1 MSATY
6 AIIAG
11 DTFDQIARKVYGSE
25 VDSPLIIRSNPG
37 LAEPLTPGVIIF
49 IPDKPAAP
57 AIAPQSA
64 AADNEDEVALSVGGE
79 RFRFWESVA
88 ISLSMDTLDAI
99 EFSAPFEVDN
109 AKFRKTF
116 RPLSFQGLTVTV
128 GGRLLFTGTML
139 TPKPIITPERRTV
152 SVTGYS
158 KPGVLNDCTLPASA
172 FPLEFNG
179 QGLKEI
185 ATTVAAP
192 FGLSVKFAADPG
204 AIFERVAIEP
214 GKKVFQFLSDLAR
227 QRNLVISS
235 TFAGAL
241 LFQQSVRP
249 GRPVARLEEGV
260 SPLISVT
267 PNYKEQ
273 EYYSHITGLQPT
285 KLGKNGSQFTVSNP
299 RLSGIMRPFTFNS
312 DDTPGAAA
320 KSATEAKAGRMFAN
334 VVSYSIAVVGWRDPQ
349 GARWTPNR
357 TIKLLAPGAMVYNEY
372 EFVIRSVSLTKAGDN
387 KSATMVL
394 VLPGS
399 FEGKI
404 PEAMPWD

>member
-1 MSATY
+1 MSVYT
-6 AIIAG
+6 IITG
-11 DTFDQIARKVYGSE
+11 DTFDLIARKVYGSE

-49 IPDKPAAP
+49 IPDKPDAP
-57 AIAPQSA
+57 SIVAQSA
-64 AADNEDEVALSVGGE
+64 AADNEDEVAVSVGGE
-79 RFRFWESVA
+79 RFRFWDSVA
-88 ISLSMDTLDAI
+88 ISLSMDALDAI
-99 EFSAPFEVDN
+99 EFSAPFEVNN

-116 RPLSFQGLTVTV
+116 RPLSFQDLTVTV

-139 TPKPIITPERRTV
+139 TPKPTITPERRTV

-179 QGLKEI
+179 QGLNEI
-185 ATTVAAP
+185 AATVCAP
-192 FGLSVKFAADPG
+192 FGLSVKFAADHG
-204 AIFERVAIEP
+204 AIFERVAVEP
-214 GKKVFQFLSDLAR
+214 GAKVFQFLADLAR

-260 SPLISVT
+260 SPLISVA

-273 EYYSHITGLQPT
+273 EYYSHVTGLQPT
-285 KLGKNGSQFTVSNP
+285 TLGKDGSQFTVNNP
-299 RLSGIMRPFTFNS
+299 RLEGVIRPFTFAA

-320 KSATEAKAGRMFAN
+320 KSAVEAKAGRMFAN
-334 VVSYSIAVVGWRDPQ
+334 VVSYSAAVAGWRDPQ
-349 GARWTPNR
+349 GDLWVPNR
-357 TIKLLAPGAMVYNEY
+357 TLKLLAPGAMIYNEY
-372 EFVIRSVSLTKAGDN
+372 EFVIRSVSLTRVGD
-387 KSATMVL
+387 SETASMIL

-404 PEAMPWD
+404 PETMPWD